1 MSDLTERDEKIKWLM
16 EPFED
21 KLNVIKKTLDDIQEV
36 TEYLLGCMEEKP
48 LAELK
53 FEGRD
58 DLTELLIEL
67 KDKANELDTMYY
79 ETGLSLRYEIVKNER
94 GVECIRFLE

>member
-1 MSDLTERDEKIKWLM
+1 MSDLTERDKRIKGVM

-21 KLNVIKKTLDDIQEV
+21 RFNEIKTTLGDIQEV
-36 TEYLLGCMEEKP
+36 TEYLIGRMDEKP

-58 DLTELLIEL
+58 DLTFLIRDL
-67 KDKANELDTMYY
+67 KRDVGRLESIFDKA
-79 ETGLSLRYEIVKNER
+79 GLSTRYEIVKNER
-94 GVECIRFLE
+94 GVKCIHFLE

>member
-1 MSDLTERDEKIKWLM
+1 MNDLTERDKRIKWVM

-21 KLNVIKKTLDDIQEV
+21 RFNEIKTTLGDIQEV
-36 TEYLLGCMEEKP
+36 TEYLIGRMEEKP

-58 DLTELLIEL
+58 DLTELLIKL
-67 KDKANELDTMYY
+67 KDEVNKLDTVYY
-79 ETGLSLRYEIVKNER
+79 QTGLSLRYEIQKNER

>member
-58 DLTELLIEL
+58 DLTFLIRDL
-67 KDKANELDTMYY
+67 KRDVGRLESIFDK
-79 ETGLSLRYEIVKNER
+79 TGLSIRYEIQKNER
-94 GVECIRFLE
+94 GVKCIHFLE

>member
-1 MSDLTERDEKIKWLM
+1 MSDLTERDKRIKGVM

-21 KLNVIKKTLDDIQEV
+21 RFNEIKTTLGDIQEV
-36 TEYLLGCMEEKP
+36 TEYLIGRTDEKP

-58 DLTELLIEL
+58 DLTFLIRDL
-67 KDKANELDTMYY
+67 KRDVGRLESIFDKA
-79 ETGLSLRYEIVKNER
+79 GLSIRYEIVKNER
-94 GVECIRFLE
+94 GVKCIHFLE